1 MNKNLLHKKF
11 KENNRNPR
19 RGPLNTEIITINTYN
34 YLEHTKKLF
43 LKNSVLK
50 NTLRS
55 MQQLALS
62 PLKSSIVDAI
72 F

>member
-1 MNKNLLHKKF
+1 MNKNRLHKKF

-19 RGPLNTEIITINTYN
+19 RGPLNTEITTINTYN
-34 YLEHTKKLF
+34 YLEHTKDF